1 MLPVS
6 KRMLRQDRTFGKVEF
21 ARKSLQW
28 HRLSPQKSP
37 IGSLEI
43 NETTSPSWSLLFPL
57 RLHGLPVCP
66 FGLSTTPVSLRSKRA
81 HHGRKRR
88 RHGRFLRHDEAEC
101 DYKAAVPDVRC
112 AQVARPT
119 VPLRSLTQDTAA
131 KAPASSFNRAAPVD
145 VRRNGSEIAGQTGQ
159 IWFPKYSRRHAAI

>member
-6 KRMLRQDRTFGKVEF
+6 KRILRRDRTFGKVEF

-37 IGSLEI
+37 IGSLET

-57 RLHGLPVCP
+57 RLHGLPVGPC
-66 FGLSTTPVSLRSKRA
+66 GLSTTPVS
-81 HHGRKRR
+81 
-88 RHGRFLRHDEAEC
+88 
-101 DYKAAVPDVRC
+101 
-112 AQVARPT
+112 
-119 VPLRSLTQDTAA
+119 LRSLTQDTAA